1 MGGEMMIRRTSL
13 WRTGVQVLLQ
23 CENVVAVVGPV
34 YTLLVTSDVQV
45 DAAALGVFHSSRENA
60 LTTVLLHDV
69 LAKNAVDAGHPG
81 RGGNWVAKDL
91 QEIQAIRE
99 KTKRAVPVVIAVTKM
114 DGAFDNAEKRGS
126 KESADT
132 YGEVYCML
140 TSDL

>member
-1 MGGEMMIRRTSL
+1 
-13 WRTGVQVLLQ
+13 
-23 CENVVAVVGPV
+23 
-34 YTLLVTSDVQV
+34 
-45 DAAALGVFHSSRENA
+45 
-60 LTTVLLHDV
+60 
-69 LAKNAVDAGHPG
+69 
-81 RGGNWVAKDL
+81 VAKDL